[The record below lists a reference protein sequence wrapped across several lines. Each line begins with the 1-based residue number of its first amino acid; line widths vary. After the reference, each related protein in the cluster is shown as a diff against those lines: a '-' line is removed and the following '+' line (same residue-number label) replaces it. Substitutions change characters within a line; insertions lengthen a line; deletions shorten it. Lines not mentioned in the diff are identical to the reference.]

1 VTSCLYHVLLDHPF
15 SAWGEMFLISLQCA
29 IQCVL
34 FWTLSGEVSI
44 PSRIAGAAVVVGISR
59 IILTRGLPSQYLY
72 MLGVFP
78 IFLSIWSRLPQI
90 ILNLRQKH
98 TGQLALV
105 TFALSG
111 LGNLARVFTTLKQ
124 TPDDTISLISM
135 IVSAL
140 LNFTLVLQIIMY
152 WDATAK
158 VLSAGTKNTSARAIT
173 RRGTPSRRKSD

>member
-1 VTSCLYHVLLDHPF
+1 MTSCLYHVILDHPF
-15 SAWGEMFLISLQCA
+15 SAWGEMFLICVQCA

-44 PSRIAGAAVVVGISR
+44 PSRIAGAAVLVGISR
-59 IILTRGLPSQYLY
+59 IILTRGVPAQYLY
-72 MLGVFP
+72 VLGVVP
-78 IFLSIWSRLPQI
+78 IVLSIWSRLPQI

-105 TFALSG
+105 TFGLSG

-124 TPDDTISLISM
+124 TPDDTISVISM

-140 LNFTLVLQIIMY
+140 LNFTLVLQIIIF
-152 WDATAK
+152 WSATAK
-158 VLSAGTKNTSARAIT
+158 VLSVGTKKASARGTA
-173 RRGTPSRRKSD
+173 RKATPSRRKSD